1 VRQALD
7 ELDEEERS
15 TRPGRVQRA
24 VFKVTAFGPERD
36 GRVVAAGA
44 LVAYFM
50 VVAIPRLLWGI
61 NLWPHLFGGL
71 AAPTLFFDTRVIT
84 SGLDCHRMGFDPLT
98 YNPCDLSGR
107 PMNYPRVWLLLR
119 WLGVGQSQTDVLAVI
134 FIGVF
139 FASFFLLMGRLTV
152 GEGAIVALAVCSPSV
167 MFGVERANSDLV
179 VFALVAAA
187 VVAWRS
193 DRSRGEVAGP
203 PLVLVAAFLKLY
215 PVFALPSYL
224 MTRRRNATVT
234 TAICIA
240 GFAAFAVVFR
250 ADIEAIVRGTPHS
263 QYNSYGA
270 RILPAA
276 IYHRYVLPAWGFG
289 SIVKLALAIVPLLI
303 GAPMA
308 WVIGRRRLPSPDV
321 GEGDWSRLAFTM
333 GSLLFLGTFVV
344 NVNFDYRLVLLLLTL
359 PQLFRWIGDP
369 SHDPRGPLASAAIVS
384 ILTLLW
390 IGPLSDLALSDELV
404 TWATAAILLT
414 LLSASIGSFRSL
426 MAPTTS

>member
-1 VRQALD
+1 VRQVLD
-7 ELDEEERS
+7 EDERS

-24 VFKVTAFGPERD
+24 VFKITAFGPERD

-50 VVAIPRLLWGI
+50 VVAIPGLFWGV
-61 NLWPHLFGGL
+61 NLWPRLFGVP

-84 SGLDCHRMGFDPLT
+84 SGLDCSRMGFDPLR

-107 PMNYPRVWLLLR
+107 PLNYPRVWLLLR
-119 WLGVGQSQTDVLAVI
+119 SLGVGQSQTDVLGVI

-139 FASFFLLMGRLTV
+139 FASFFLLMGRLTM

-167 MFGVERANSDLV
+167 MFGVERANSDIV

-215 PVFALPSYL
+215 PVFALTSYL
-224 MTRRRNATVT
+224 MTRRRNAAVT
-234 TAICIA
+234 AAICITV
-240 GFAAFAVVFR
+240 FAAYAVVFR
-250 ADIEAIVRGTPHS
+250 ADIEAIVRATPHGE
-263 QYNSYGA
+263 YNSYGA

-276 IYHRYVLPAWGFG
+276 IYHRFVPQAWGAG
-289 SIVKLALAIVPLLI
+289 SIVKLTLAIVPLLI
-303 GAPMA
+303 GAMA
-308 WVIGRRRLPSPDV
+308 WVIGRRRVPRPDA
-321 GEGDWSRLAFTM
+321 GEGDWARLAFTM
-333 GSLLFLGTFVV
+333 GSLLFLGTFALS
-344 NVNFDYRLVLLLLTL
+344 VNFDYRLVLLLLTL

-369 SHDPRGPLASAAIVS
+369 SDDPRGSLASAAIVS
-384 ILTLLW
+384 ILILLW
-390 IGPLSDLALSDELV
+390 IGPLSTPLALSDELV

-414 LLSASIGSFRSL
+414 LLGASIGSLRSL
-426 MAPTTS
+426 MASTTS

>member
-1 VRQALD
+1 VRHMLD
-7 ELDEEERS
+7 EDERS

-24 VFKVTAFGPERD
+24 VFKITAFGPERD

-61 NLWPHLFGGL
+61 NLWPRLIGVP
-71 AAPTLFFDTRVIT
+71 AAPTLFFDARVIT
-84 SGLDCHRMGFDPLT
+84 SGLDCSRMGFDPLT
-98 YNPCDLSGR
+98 YNPCDMSGR
-107 PMNYPRVWLLLR
+107 PLNYPRVWLLLR
-119 WLGVGQSQTDVLAVI
+119 SLGVGQSQTDVLGII

-139 FASFFLLMGRLTV
+139 FASFFLLMGRLTM

-167 MFGVERANSDLV
+167 MFGVERANSDIV

-224 MTRRRNATVT
+224 MTRRRNAIVT
-234 TAICIA
+234 AAICIA
-240 GFAAFAVVFR
+240 VFAAYVVVYKG
-250 ADIEAIVRGTPHS
+250 DIEAIVRATPHG

-276 IYHRYVLPAWGFG
+276 IYHWFVLQAWAAA

-303 GAPMA
+303 GAMA
-308 WVIGRRRLPSPDV
+308 WVIGRRRLPRPDV
-321 GEGDWSRLAFTM
+321 GEGDWYRLAFTM
-333 GSLLFLGTFVV
+333 GSLLFLGTFVLS
-344 NVNFDYRLVLLLLTL
+344 VNFDYRLVVLLLTL
-359 PQLFRWIGDP
+359 PQLFRWIRDP
-369 SHDPRGPLASAAIVS
+369 SPDPRGPLASPAIVS
-384 ILTLLW
+384 VLILLW
-390 IGPLSDLALSDELV
+390 IGPHAKPLALSDELV

-414 LLSASIGSFRSL
+414 LLSASIGSLRSL
-426 MAPTTS
+426 MGSTTS

>member
-1 VRQALD
+1 VRQV
-7 ELDEEERS
+7 LDEEERS

-24 VFKVTAFGPERD
+24 VLKITAFGPERD
-36 GRVVAAGA
+36 GRVVVAGA

-50 VVAIPRLLWGI
+50 VVAIPRLFWGI
-61 NLWPHLFGGL
+61 NLWPRLFGVP

-84 SGLDCHRMGFDPLT
+84 SGLDCSRMGIDPLT
-98 YNPCDLSGR
+98 YNPCDMSGR

-119 WLGVGQSQTDVLAVI
+119 SLGVGESQTDVLGVI
-134 FIGVF
+134 FISVF
-139 FASFFLLMGRLTV
+139 FASFFLLMGRLTM
-152 GEGAIVALAVCSPSV
+152 GQGAIVALAVCSPSV
-167 MFGVERANSDLV
+167 MFGVERANSDIF

-203 PLVLVAAFLKLY
+203 PLVLMAAFLKLY
-215 PVFALPSYL
+215 PVFALPGYL

-234 TAICIA
+234 AAICIA
-240 GFAAFAVVFR
+240 VFAAYVVVYR
-250 ADIEAIVRGTPHS
+250 ADIEAIVRATPHG

-276 IYHRYVLPAWGFG
+276 IYHWFDLQAWGFG

-308 WVIGRRRLPSPDV
+308 WVIGRRRLPRPDV

-333 GSLLFLGTFVV
+333 GSLLFLGTFAVS
-344 NVNFDYRLVLLLLTL
+344 VNFDYRLVLLLLTL
-359 PQLFRWIGDP
+359 PQLFRWIGDR
-369 SHDPRGPLASAAIVS
+369 SNDPRGPLASAATVS
-384 ILTLLW
+384 ILILLW
-390 IGPLSDLALSDELV
+390 IGPHAKPLALSDELV
-404 TWATAAILLT
+404 TWATAGILLT
-414 LLSASIGSFRSL
+414 LLSASIGSLRSL
-426 MAPTTS
+426 MASTTS

>member
-1 VRQALD
+1 VRQVLV
-7 ELDEEERS
+7 EEEWS

-24 VFKVTAFGPERD
+24 VSKITAFGPERD

-50 VVAIPRLLWGI
+50 VVAIPRLFWGI
-61 NLWPHLFGGL
+61 NLWPRLIGVP
-71 AAPTLFFDTRVIT
+71 AAPTLFFDARVIT
-84 SGLDCHRMGFDPLT
+84 SGLDCSRLGFDPLT
-98 YNPCDLSGR
+98 YNPCDMSGR
-107 PMNYPRVWLLLR
+107 AMNYPRVWLLLR
-119 WLGVGQSQTDVLAVI
+119 SLGVGQSQTDVLGVI

-139 FASFFLLMGRLTV
+139 FASFFLLMGRLTM

-167 MFGVERANSDLV
+167 MFGVERANSDIV

-224 MTRRRNATVT
+224 MTRRRNAIVT
-234 TAICIA
+234 ASICIA
-240 GFAAFAVVFR
+240 VFAAYVVVNR
-250 ADIEAIVRGTPHS
+250 ADIEAIVRATPHG

-276 IYHRYVLPAWGFG
+276 IDHWFVLQARDTA
-289 SIVKLALAIVPLLI
+289 SIAKLALAIVPVLI
-303 GAPMA
+303 GAMA
-308 WVIGRRRLPSPDV
+308 WVIGRRRLPRPDV
-321 GEGDWSRLAFTM
+321 REGDWSRLAFTM
-333 GSLLFLGTFVV
+333 GSLLFLGTFAV

-369 SHDPRGPLASAAIVS
+369 SHDPRGSLASAAIVS
-384 ILTLLW
+384 IVILLW
-390 IGPLSDLALSDELV
+390 IGPHAKPLAFSDELV

-414 LLSASIGSFRSL
+414 LLSASIGSLRSL
-426 MAPTTS
+426 MGSTTS